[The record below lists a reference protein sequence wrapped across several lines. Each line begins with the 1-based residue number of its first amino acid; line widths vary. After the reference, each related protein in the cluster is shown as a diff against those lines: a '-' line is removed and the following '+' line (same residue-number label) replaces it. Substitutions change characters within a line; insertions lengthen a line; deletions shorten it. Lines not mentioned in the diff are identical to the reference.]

1 MTAEGAVAK
10 LSLLSAL
17 LGGLVNC
24 SGFTPEPPSASP
36 TFPDDLGVKTYQ
48 QYCLACHQ
56 ADGSG
61 VPGMYPPLKATEWV
75 DGDTERLI
83 RIVLYGL
90 AGPIEVD
97 GEQYD
102 QVMAASDFLSDEE
115 VAAVLT
121 YVRSEFGKNG
131 SPVSPAEV
139 AVERRKQEPA
149 QDFSDR

>member
-1 MTAEGAVAK
+1 MTARGTVGQF
-10 LSLLSAL
+10 SLLSAL
-17 LGGLVNC
+17 LGGLVSC
-24 SGFTPEPPSASP
+24 SGLTPERPSAKPS
-36 TFPDDLGVKTYQ
+36 FPSDLGVKTYQ

-83 RIVLYGL
+83 RVVLYGL

-102 QVMAASDFLSDEE
+102 QVMAASEFLSDEE

-131 SPVSPAEV
+131 RPVSPAEV
-139 AVERRKQEPA
+139 AAERGRREPA

>member
-1 MTAEGAVAK
+1 
-10 LSLLSAL
+10 
-17 LGGLVNC
+17 
-24 SGFTPEPPSASP
+24 
-36 TFPDDLGVKTYQ
+36 
-48 QYCLACHQ
+48 
-56 ADGSG
+56 
-61 VPGMYPPLKATEWV
+61 MYPPLKTTEWV

-102 QVMAASDFLSDEE
+102 QVMSPSDFLSDEE

-121 YVRSEFGKNG
+121 YIRSEFGNHG

-139 AVERRKQEPA
+139 AVQRRKQKPA
-149 QDFSDR
+149 QDLSDR

>member
-1 MTAEGAVAK
+1 
-10 LSLLSAL
+10 
-17 LGGLVNC
+17 
-24 SGFTPEPPSASP
+24 
-36 TFPDDLGVKTYQ
+36 
-48 QYCLACHQ
+48 
-56 ADGSG
+56 
-61 VPGMYPPLKATEWV
+61 MYPPLKATEWV

-90 AGPIEVD
+90 SGPIEVD

-121 YVRSEFGKNG
+121 YVRSEFGKHG
-131 SPVSPAEV
+131 SPISPAEV

-149 QDFSDR
+149 QDSSDR